1 VADDIARLRNSHFP
15 RRNDRGAEQKSP
27 SVPTEVEP
35 GSMQRAELTLES
47 IGRILKGG
55 NVNARDAPGSIEAQ
69 AMTCA
74 IPIPRRKSA
83 LSSFCARAGVTD
95 THAASIMPMLHRT
108 RIVFFIM

>member
-1 VADDIARLRNSHFP
+1 
-15 RRNDRGAEQKSP
+15 
-27 SVPTEVEP
+27 
-35 GSMQRAELTLES
+35 MQRAELTLES